1 MMFGKGWYWP
11 MMICPL
17 VVKLA
22 DWIVVLP
29 NFSATEPPVKSSSV
43 IVSAC
48 DAPGNTQSPVSKA
61 SVTTNPEW
69 MFFEECFLIFCSY
82 PFQLYGLSV
91 GRRSARHNKGA
102 GTFFMNVKLS
112 ILYREDY

>member
-1 MMFGKGWYWP
+1 MT
-11 MMICPL
+11 ISPL
-17 VVKLA
+17 VVKFLDA
-22 DWIVVLP
+22 IVVLP
-29 NFSATEPPVKSSSV
+29 FFSATDPLVKSSSV

-48 DAPGNTQSPVSKA
+48 DAPGNIQSPDSKA
-61 SVTTNPEW
+61 SVTASPELI
-69 MFFEECFLIFCSY
+69 FFEECFLMFCSY
-82 PFQLYGLSV
+82 PFWPYGLSV